1 MSQSSG
7 EKTEQPTLK
16 KLRDARQKGQ
26 VARSQELVTTL
37 SLFGVIAVIWMLGS
51 WIYASLVQML
61 DLAAMFASQT
71 GSGDKTALISSMAVI
86 YDIGAGIHLPVLAI
100 CILMGI
106 AANYIQFG
114 TVFSLENLM
123 PKLDKVSPAS
133 GFKRIFSMKQV
144 IEIIKSIIKIV
155 FLSILLYI
163 VMERAI
169 GAFITSVYC
178 GMNCLMQVT
187 VSMLMLTFALSG
199 LAFVIVAVA
208 DFAYQRHSFIKGL
221 MMTKEEVKREYK
233 ESEGD
238 PVVKGQRKQFAFEL
252 IMSDQVGQ
260 ARKST
265 AVVINPTHLAV
276 AIRFSEDTMPL
287 PMVVAKG
294 RDLNAVAIRA
304 AAEEEGVPIFRNVP
318 LARNLF
324 ADTEPGQY
332 IPDETFE
339 VVAEILAWVASNRDV
354 LYRGPLSHGVI
365 DMEAGDHVARS
376 GRSGE

>member
-1 MSQSSG
+1 
-7 EKTEQPTLK
+7 
-16 KLRDARQKGQ
+16 

-37 SLFGVIAVIWMLGS
+37 SLFAVIAVLWMLGS
-51 WIYASLVQML
+51 SIYARMVEML
-61 DLAAMFASQT
+61 DLAALFASQT
-71 GSGDKTALISSMAVI
+71 GSGDKTILISSLYAI
-86 YDIGAGIHLPVLAI
+86 YDIGVAIHMPVLGI

-114 TVFSLENLM
+114 SVFSLENLM
-123 PKLDKVSPAS
+123 PKLDKISPGS

-144 IEIIKSIIKIV
+144 VEIIKSIVKIV
-155 FLSILLYI
+155 FLTILLYI
-163 VMERAI
+163 VMEHAI

-178 GMNCLMQVT
+178 GMNCLLQVM
-187 VSMLMLTFALSG
+187 VSMLLMTFALSG
-199 LAFVIVAVA
+199 LAFVIVAIA
-208 DFAYQRHSFIKGL
+208 DFAYQKHTFIKGL

-339 VVAEILAWVASNRDV
+339 VVAEILAWVANNRDV
-354 LYRGPLSHGVI
+354 LYRGPLGHGVL
-365 DMEAGDHVARS
+365 DMEAGDHVA
-376 GRSGE
+376 

>member
-1 MSQSSG
+1 MSQPSG

-16 KLRDARQKGQ
+16 KLRDARKKGQ

-37 SLFGVIAVIWMLGS
+37 SLFAVIAVMWMLGGWMYS
-51 WIYASLVQML
+51 RLVEML
-61 DLAAMFASQT
+61 DLVAMFASQT
-71 GSGDKTALISSMAVI
+71 GSGDKTTLISSIQVI
-86 YDIGAGIHLPVLAI
+86 YDISVAVQMPVLGV
-100 CILMGI
+100 CILIGI

-114 TVFSLENLM
+114 SLFALENLM
-123 PKLDKVSPAS
+123 PKMENVSPAS
-133 GFKRIFSMKQV
+133 GFKRIFSMKQMV
-144 IEIIKSIIKIV
+144 ETLKSIIKII
-155 FLSILLYI
+155 FLTVLLYI
-163 VMERAI
+163 VMEQAI
-169 GAFITSVYC
+169 GAYITSVYC
-178 GMNCLMQVT
+178 GMSCILQVT
-187 VSMLMLTFALSG
+187 VSMLFLTFALSA

-208 DFAYQRHSFIKGL
+208 DFAYQRHSFTKSL
-221 MMTKEEVKREYK
+221 MMTKDEVKREYK

-238 PVVKGQRKQFAFEL
+238 PIVKGQRKQLAFEL
-252 IMSDQVGQ
+252 VMSDQVGQ

-324 ADTEPGQY
+324 ADTEAGDY

-339 VVAEILAWVASNRDV
+339 VVAEILAWVANNRDV
-354 LYRGPLSHGVI
+354 LYRGPLSHGVL
-365 DMEAGDHVARS
+365 DMEAGDHVA
-376 GRSGE
+376 